1 MEEKNRSLENYVG
14 IMPSEILQISQ
25 DLCPKMKDIFGAYG
39 LTIVEE
45 SSSNSILTGLEVT
58 EIQK

>member
-1 MEEKNRSLENYVG
+1 
-14 IMPSEILQISQ
+14 MPSEILQISQ